1 MNFMPT
7 YTRTKK
13 SIAVCSVCW
22 KAWDGNAPEDSEAET
37 WISLDDLVT
46 KKELATEDY
55 LLSDGYCPE
64 CAAAL
69 LLECSARH
77 TPQRPTFN
85 HI

>member
-1 MNFMPT
+1 MKFMLP
-7 YTRTKK
+7 YSKSKK

-22 KAWDGNAPEDSEAET
+22 KAWDRNAAAESEAEI

-69 LLECSARH
+69 LLECSVRH
-77 TPQRPTFN
+77 TPQRRAFH